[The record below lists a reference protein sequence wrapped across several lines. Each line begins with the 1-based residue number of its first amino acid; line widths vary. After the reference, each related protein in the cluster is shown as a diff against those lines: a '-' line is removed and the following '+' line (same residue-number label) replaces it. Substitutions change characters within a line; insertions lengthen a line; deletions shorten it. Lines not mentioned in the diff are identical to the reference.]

1 MKKLIYKKSS
11 AVGLNAKVSV
21 FETLKS
27 HKYYRTVT
35 YTETGK
41 KINSY
46 RSYFSCLLF
55 LN

>member
-35 YTETGK
+35 TQKPEKKLTHTEV
-41 KINSY
+41 IFLVY
-46 RSYFSCLLF
+46 YF
-55 LN
+55 